1 MESKKNL
8 FEELQEKKQKLRSFA
23 KKAFDQGWIA
33 QADYE
38 AIAAKID
45 NDSLTI
51 GVIGQMK
58 CGKSTFLNAF
68 VFEDDVL
75 PAATTPMT
83 ASLSVITYGER
94 KELEAEFYTKDEW
107 EELKMQASRN
117 IADVEND
124 PVELSKVKAAKELIE
139 KSGALG
145 MAICS
150 LLGTKKK
157 DNLGN
162 LVEYV
167 GADGKFVSIT
177 KSVRIYYP
185 TEWLKGVEIVDTPGF
200 NDPVVSREE
209 RTKEFLQKAD
219 VVLLL
224 LYAGRAFDATDRDI
238 VFEHVRSVGVGK
250 ILIGVNKY
258 DLCYAEGETEEEI
271 TNNVAEEIKKACRE
285 YRDSLVSEL
294 LRNEKPVLFSA
305 SMALMGKMPLAK
317 ITADADYHFQW
328 DRICDI
334 FEISTQKQMLNKSL
348 MGSLEESV
356 RNVIEKSKYEILFR
370 KPANMIQQSG
380 LNARDDIAR
389 KLNDA
394 KELVKSL
401 EMPNDELHNKIEQL
415 ERAQRRVERKIERA
429 NQDLDERLDE
439 ISKQCVKSLSEA
451 KDGFKQGVWKKI
463 DTEKKSA
470 IARNV
475 RAECDKFMDRT
486 VPEIIDKTKRNIR
499 NAVTDQVESL
509 LDEIKDVL
517 RRYIEDSEDLIET
530 FSMSMRKYVKEK
542 DTAELNLDSLLLD
555 SLFTWDDFKAAIPE
569 YGDGGFL
576 SGLFYSRN
584 DVHAIFELGLEG
596 INFTKVKSALD
607 SKKRSIMELMNTEST
622 SQILKQLIEQ
632 LNAALDDEIKRQSQL
647 EESRHNA
654 DKLGKELK
662 AIEVQVKEMEAI
674 KKQIA

>member
-8 FEELQEKKQKLRSFA
+8 FEELQEKKQMLRTFA
-23 KKAFDQGWIA
+23 KNALDKGWITRESYKGIT
-33 QADYE
+33 D
-38 AIAAKID
+38 KIE

-68 VFEDDVL
+68 IFEDDVL

-83 ASLSVITYGER
+83 ASLSVITYGEK

-107 EELKMQASRN
+107 EELKMQASR
-117 IADVEND
+117 DTEELKND
-124 PVELSKVKAAKELIE
+124 PVELSKVKAAKELVD
-139 KSGALG
+139 KSTVLG
-145 MAICS
+145 SSIDS

-157 DNLGN
+157 DDLGK

-177 KSVRIYYP
+177 KSVRILYP
-185 TEWLKGVEIVDTPGF
+185 KEWLKGVEIVDTPGF

-258 DLCYAEGETEEEI
+258 DLCYAEGETEDEI
-271 TNNVAEEIKKACRE
+271 ISNVTDEIKKACRE

-294 LRNEKPVLFSA
+294 LKNETPILFSA
-305 SMALMGKMPLAK
+305 SMALMGKMPISN
-317 ITADADYHFQW
+317 ITNNADYKFQW

-334 FEISTQKQMLNKSL
+334 FEISTQKEMLRKSL
-348 MGSLEESV
+348 IDDLENSV
-356 RNVIEKSKYEILFR
+356 RSVIEKSKYEILFR
-370 KPANMIQQSG
+370 KPANMILQAG
-380 LNARDDIAR
+380 INAKDEISK

-401 EMPNDELHNKIEQL
+401 ELPNDELIAKIEQL
-415 ERAQRRVERKIERA
+415 VKAQRRVERKIERA
-429 NQDLDERLDE
+429 TQDLSDSLDD
-439 ISKQCVKSLSEA
+439 ISKQCTRKMGEA
-451 KDGFKQGVWKKI
+451 KDIFAQNVRQRI
-463 DTEKKSA
+463 DTEKKSS

-475 RAECDKFMDRT
+475 RAECDKFMNRSI
-486 VPEIIDKTKRNIR
+486 PKIIDETKFNIG
-499 NAVTDQVESL
+499 NAVADQVENL

-517 RRYIEDSEDLIET
+517 RRYVDDPEDLIET
-530 FSMSMRKYVKEK
+530 FSISMRKFVKEK
-542 DTAELNLDSLLLD
+542 GSSELNMDDLFLDDLY
-555 SLFTWDDFKAAIPE
+555 TWNDFKASIPN
-569 YGDGGFL
+569 YDGFL
-576 SGLFYSRN
+576 WGICYSRN
-584 DVHAIFELGLEG
+584 NVHSAFDYGLDS
-596 INFTKVKSALD
+596 ISFDKVKQTLAE
-607 SKKRSIMELMNTEST
+607 KKQSIMDLMNTESAQ
-622 SQILKQLIEQ
+622 QILQKLINE
-632 LNAALDDEIKRQSQL
+632 LNAAMADEKKRQSQL
-647 EESRHNA
+647 EQARQST
-654 DKLGKELK
+654 DKLTTDLK
-662 AIEVQVKEMEAI
+662 NIDTQVKEMQNL